1 MTAAEGGDGRMP
13 GSGTID
19 VRAVRRHFLF
29 PGRGRIAL
37 NNAASTQPPRE
48 LLALYASLGPDYENV
63 HRGQSSASAAMT
75 ARFEESYDT
84 IARFIGAPGPAS
96 IALYRNATEAINAVM
111 YSLLTEFRDGDNVV
125 TTLMEHNSNYV
136 PWYAM
141 CREILP
147 RFGRRVHYRL
157 ARFDPVTGEL
167 DLEHLASLIDA
178 RTKLV
183 CCTGASNFL
192 GTRNPLRTIR
202 ALANASGYP
211 QPSGE
216 RRSYVLVDGAQLVP
230 GSFVDVGDLDV
241 EYLSFSFHKMLA
253 PFGVGVLYAKQHLL
267 ASSLPFLYG
276 GDMVAEGGVFPDR
289 VKYNALPWKYS
300 AGTPNVLGAII
311 SAQALRILLD
321 LATTPRKLTYF
332 QTAKP
337 IERGAV
343 HAAMNRV
350 AAWNQVLTRRALD
363 GLGAIDGITIYGP
376 RDPSRRT
383 SLVAFNL
390 AGRDPVG
397 VAEALNQAGIESRA
411 GCHCA
416 TLAHRAL
423 GLDPPAS
430 CRLSFYLYNTPAEV
444 DRAVA
449 AVAATAAGHD
459 TSHRGASGRG
469 APGSRLRSWPAGR
482 HRTSQPAAR
491 QPAARPPAGRQ
502 PAPPA
507 AGRAAPVPAVPA

>member
-1 MTAAEGGDGRMP
+1 M
-13 GSGTID
+13 
-19 VRAVRRHFLF
+19 RAVRRHFLF

-48 LLALYASLGPDYENV
+48 LLSLYASLGPDYENV

-75 ARFEESYDT
+75 TLFEESYDT
-84 IARFIGAPGPAS
+84 IARFIGAPGRAS
-96 IALYRNATEAINAVM
+96 IALYRNATEAVNAVM

-125 TTLMEHNSNYV
+125 STLMEHNSDYV
-136 PWYAM
+136 PWHAM

-147 RFGRRVHYRL
+147 RFGRRVQCRL

-192 GTRNPLRTIR
+192 GTRNPLAAVR
-202 ALANASGYP
+202 ALADASGYF
-211 QPSGE
+211 QPNGE
-216 RRSYVLVDGAQLVP
+216 RRSWLLIDGAQLVP
-230 GSFVDVGDLDV
+230 GSFTDVHALGAD
-241 EYLSFSFHKMLA
+241 YLAFSFHKMLA
-253 PFGVGVLYAKQHLL
+253 PFGIGVLYAKQHLL

-276 GDMVAEGGVFPDR
+276 GDMIAEGGVFPDR
-289 VKYNALPWKYS
+289 VEYNALPWKYA
-300 AGTPNVLGAII
+300 AGTPNILGAII
-311 SAQALRILLD
+311 SAQALRLLAD
-321 LATTPRKLTYF
+321 LALTPRRPVYF
-332 QTAKP
+332 GTATP

-343 HAAMNRV
+343 RAAMNRV
-350 AAWNQVLTRRALD
+350 AAWNQALTGRALD
-363 GLGAIDGITIYGP
+363 GLGAIGGITIYGP
-376 RDPSRRT
+376 RDPARRT

-390 AGRDPVG
+390 AGRDPAG
-397 VAEALNQAGIESRA
+397 VAAALNQAGIESRA

-416 TLAHRAL
+416 TLAHHAL

-449 AVAATAAGHD
+449 AVAAIAAGHD
-459 TSHRGASGRG
+459 TPRRGTSRRGR
-469 APGSRLRSWPAGR
+469 P
-482 HRTSQPAAR
+482 
-491 QPAARPPAGRQ
+491 
-502 PAPPA
+502 
-507 AGRAAPVPAVPA
+507 APVPAGPG